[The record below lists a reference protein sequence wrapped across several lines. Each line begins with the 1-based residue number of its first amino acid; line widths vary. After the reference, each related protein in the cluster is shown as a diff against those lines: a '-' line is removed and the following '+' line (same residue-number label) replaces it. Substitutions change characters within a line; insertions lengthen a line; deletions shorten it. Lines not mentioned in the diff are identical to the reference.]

1 MHCSQLWRK
10 CYQHDPLDFIIVFVT
25 AYYLHQPIMERVKAM
40 VVRMAETKKQVPT
53 Q

>member
-1 MHCSQLWRK
+1 MPSLMDK
-10 CYQHDPLDFIIVFVT
+10 CYQNNLLDFVIVFVT
-25 AYYLHQPIMERVKAM
+25 AYYLHQPITDRVKAM